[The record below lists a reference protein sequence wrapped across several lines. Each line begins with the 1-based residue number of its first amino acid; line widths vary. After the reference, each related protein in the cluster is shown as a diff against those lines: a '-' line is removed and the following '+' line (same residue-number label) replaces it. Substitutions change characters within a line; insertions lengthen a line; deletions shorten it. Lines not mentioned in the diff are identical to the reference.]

1 MPDEARL
8 LGAFVVSLVAVW
20 LLTPVAI
27 RVAGRTAFFDHP
39 VGYKAH
45 SVPTPYLGGAALICA
60 FMLSGAIFGDALDR
74 FGWIMAC
81 TFGLAAIGT
90 LDDRVAVRPG
100 YRVLAEVGAAIAL
113 WSVDAGWTLF
123 DSDAANLAL
132 TAVWVLGLVNAFNLM
147 DNLDGA
153 TAALGGVCAA
163 GAGFL
168 ALTNDDAL
176 LAAFALALAGACA
189 GFLRHNLALPAR
201 IFMGDGGSMP
211 LGFAIAAVTML
222 AANGTPGLGSTA
234 LLVAAL
240 LVGLMILDTSLV
252 VVSRTRRGIPLV
264 TGGRD
269 HLTHR
274 IWNKL
279 RATRAVALTLFAVQ
293 GVLCAAAIGAAA
305 AGSGA
310 VVAVSAVAIGLG
322 LGALVLLESPGWA
335 PPRRE
340 RPPALSAAPE
350 KARTS

>member
-8 LGAFVVSLVAVW
+8 LGAFVVSLVTVR

-45 SVPTPYLGGAALICA
+45 SVPTPYLGGAAVICA
-60 FMLSGAIFGDALDR
+60 FLISGAIFGDALDR
-74 FGWIMAC
+74 FGWIMAF
-81 TFGLAAIGT
+81 TFGLAALGT
-90 LDDRVAVRPG
+90 LDDRVAVRPS
-100 YRVLAEVGAAIAL
+100 YRVVAEVAAATAL

-123 DSDAANLAL
+123 DSEVANLVL
-132 TAVWVLGLVNAFNLM
+132 TCIWVLGLVNAFNLM

-153 TAALGGVCAA
+153 TATLGGVCAA

-168 ALTNDDAL
+168 ALTNDDAV

-211 LGFAIAAVTML
+211 LGFAIAAITML
-222 AANGTPGLGSTA
+222 AVNGTPGLGSTA
-234 LLVAAL
+234 LLAAAL
-240 LVGLMILDTSLV
+240 LVGLLILDTSLV
-252 VVSRTRRGIPLV
+252 VVSRARHGIPLA

-274 IWNKL
+274 LWNKL
-279 RATRAVALTLFAVQ
+279 RSARAVALTLFAVQ
-293 GVLCAAAIGAAA
+293 GLLCAAAIGAAT
-305 AGSGA
+305 AGSGSVVTVS
-310 VVAVSAVAIGLG
+310 VVAVVLG
-322 LGALVLLESPGWA
+322 LGALVVLESPGWA

-340 RPPALSAAPE
+340 RPGTLSAARE
-350 KARTS
+350 KA